1 MKRDRSALGVYIEQA
16 FAQERARLGKGDA
29 P

>member
-1 MKRDRSALGVYIEQA
+1 MKRDRSALGAYIEQE
-16 FAQERARLGKGDA
+16 FSQERARLGKGDT